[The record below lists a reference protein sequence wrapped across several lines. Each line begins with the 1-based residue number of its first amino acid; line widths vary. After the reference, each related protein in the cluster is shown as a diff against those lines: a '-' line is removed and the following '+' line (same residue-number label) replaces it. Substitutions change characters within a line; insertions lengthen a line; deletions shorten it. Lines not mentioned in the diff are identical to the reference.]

1 MDYPKLSDIVRFESI
16 YKKKDIDSVLNIY
29 FLLIGYQ
36 IKKSKFKDSNY
47 IALQIIINNEECVV
61 FTDSKSIMDQTKK
74 YKFYLP
80 FIAKIIKNKNNYS
93 LS

>member
-1 MDYPKLSDIVRFESI
+1 MDYPKFSDIVRFESI
-16 YKKKDIDSVLNIY
+16 HRKKDIDSVLNIY

-36 IKKSKFKDSNY
+36 IKKSKFKNSNY
-47 IALQIIINNEECVV
+47 IALQIMINNEKYVI
-61 FTDSKSIMDQTKK
+61 FTDSKSIMNQVKK

-80 FIAKIIKNKNNYS
+80 FIAKIIKNENNYS

>member
-1 MDYPKLSDIVRFESI
+1 MDYPKFSDIVRFESI
-16 YKKKDIDSVLNIY
+16 HKKKDIDGILNIY

-47 IALQIIINNEECVV
+47 IALQIIINNDQYVI
-61 FTDSKSIMDQTKK
+61 FTDAKLIMNQVKR
-74 YKFYLP
+74 YKLYLP
-80 FIAKIIKNKNNYS
+80 FIAKIIKNGNNYS